1 MGEVGKIGYID
12 TSNLANSLFGAKKAS
27 AGAGRVL
34 NTSARERAAARAQEL
49 EERRAAASQRAKLTE
64 GQSMTINNYNSINAD
79 NLAQVARM
87 EQTLNGQR
95 QSIRA
100 GYAGG

>member
-1 MGEVGKIGYID
+1 
-12 TSNLANSLFGAKKAS
+12 
-27 AGAGRVL
+27 
-34 NTSARERAAARAQEL
+34 
-49 EERRAAASQRAKLTE
+49 
-64 GQSMTINNYNSINAD
+64 MTINNYNSINAD